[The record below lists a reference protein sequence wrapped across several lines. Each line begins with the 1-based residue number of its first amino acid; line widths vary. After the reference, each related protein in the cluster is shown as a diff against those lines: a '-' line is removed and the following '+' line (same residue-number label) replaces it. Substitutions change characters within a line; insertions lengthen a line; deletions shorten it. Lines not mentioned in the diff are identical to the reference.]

1 MNDLILLWLENN
13 IRILERHSVKIT
25 SAFHRD
31 SMGNIHQYA
40 LENEKIF
47 IVFLINQ
54 DSFTGTWN
62 NYSFAHKDDPLEI
75 KEINAENLDEIL
87 AGTLSIVLL
96 MKKE

>member
-13 IRILERHSVKIT
+13 IRTLERHSVKTT
-25 SAFHRD
+25 STFHRD

-75 KEINAENLDEIL
+75 KEINAENISSIL
-87 AGTLSIVLL
+87 KRTINIIKQRG
-96 MKKE
+96 